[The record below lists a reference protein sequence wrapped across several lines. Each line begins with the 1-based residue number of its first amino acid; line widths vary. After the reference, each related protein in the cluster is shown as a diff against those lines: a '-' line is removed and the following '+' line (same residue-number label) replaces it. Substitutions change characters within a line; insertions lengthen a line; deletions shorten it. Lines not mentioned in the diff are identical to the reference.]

1 MRDTMSRK
9 ELDVY
14 SRFLSE
20 IQSFKDNP
28 NQSLGTRVE
37 ELANWQPNNVA
48 LFFQDATWTFQ
59 TLNAECN
66 RVAHLFLKLGLKPGE
81 TVALML
87 ENSPDFLFCMIGL
100 NKIQAISALINF
112 HQKKQALAHSFKI
125 ADPTFIIVDGD
136 CLPAFNEVASELAC
150 SNDRIF
156 VVNNP
161 RNIAHDYID
170 LGNKL
175 KSESPLN
182 PATTYNSTMRQ
193 TALYI
198 YTAGT
203 TGLPKAVIM
212 QHFKLFSQ
220 GTIIGRAL
228 AQLTPTDTVYI
239 VTPLYHNL
247 AIGTAWMAAIL
258 TGASVALRKQFSASG
273 FWEDVHK
280 YHVTFTMYIGE
291 IPRYL
296 LNQPYSE
303 FEKNH
308 PLKKMAGLGLRKD
321 IWEPFKSRFGI
332 EHIWEFYGSTEGHR
346 PFFNVDEVPGMI
358 GRNNMPGIVLAKV
371 DPETGDF
378 YKDAQGFFVK
388 CNSGE
393 TGMILIKVERDDIF
407 TGYKDKAKTNE
418 KLLHNCF
425 REGDAYFNTGD
436 MLKLHEH
443 QWVSFADRF
452 GDTFRWKGENVS
464 TLEIEEIL
472 NSYDAIE
479 MSAVY
484 GVAIPN
490 TEGKAGMAAIKLK
503 HSIKFDLNDLSRFI
517 TEGFPAYAIP
527 LFLRLRKK
535 FDFTGPLKLKKVDL
549 RKEAYNLEAILDPLY
564 FWDMVAKK
572 YKPLTK
578 SDYQR
583 ILAGHLKI

>member
-1 MRDTMSRK
+1 MSRK

-14 SRFLSE
+14 SRFLRE
-20 IQSFKDNP
+20 VQSFKDNP
-28 NQSLGTRVE
+28 NQGLGTRIE
-37 ELANWQPNNVA
+37 ELATSQPNNVA
-48 LFFQDATWTFQ
+48 LFFQDANWTFQ
-59 TLNAECN
+59 SLNAESN
-66 RVAHLFLKLGLKPGE
+66 RFAHFFRKLGLKPGE
-81 TVALML
+81 TVALMI

-125 ADPTFIIVDGD
+125 ADPTFIVVDGD
-136 CLPAFNEVASELAC
+136 CLPAFKEIASELAC
-150 SNDRIF
+150 KNGKIF

-161 RNIAHDYID
+161 QKITHDYID
-170 LGNKL
+170 LSSKL
-175 KSESPLN
+175 KPESPLN
-182 PATTYNSTMRQ
+182 PATTYDSTMKQ

-220 GTIIGRAL
+220 GAIIGRAV
-228 AQLTPTDTVYI
+228 AQLTPADTVYI

-258 TGASVALRKQFSASG
+258 TGASVALRRQFSASG
-273 FWEDVHK
+273 FWQDVRK

-296 LNQPYSE
+296 LNQPVSE
-303 FEKNH
+303 LEKNQ

-321 IWEPFKSRFGI
+321 IWEQFKSRFGI

-346 PFFNVDEVPGMI
+346 PFFNMDEVPGMI

-371 DPETGDF
+371 DPETGEF
-378 YKDAQGFFVK
+378 YKGAQGFFVK
-388 CNSGE
+388 CNPGD
-393 TGMILIKVERDDIF
+393 TGMILIKVEKDDIF

-418 KLLHNCF
+418 KLIHNCF
-425 REGDAYFNTGD
+425 REGDAYFNSGD

-472 NSYDAIE
+472 NSYEAIE
-479 MSAVY
+479 LSAVY
-484 GVAIPN
+484 GVPIPN
-490 TEGKAGMAAIKLK
+490 TEGKAGMAAIKLN
-503 HSIKFDLNDLSRFI
+503 HTIKFDLSDFSRFI
-517 TEGFPAYAIP
+517 TEVLPPYSIP
-527 LFLRLRKK
+527 LFLRIRKK
-535 FDFTGPLKLKKVDL
+535 FEFTGPLKLTKVNL
-549 RKEAYNLEAILDPLY
+549 RKDAYNLDTILDPLY
-564 FWDMVAKK
+564 FWDVTAKR

-578 SDYQR
+578 SEYQQ
-583 ILAGHLKI
+583 IVAGHFKL

>member
-14 SRFLSE
+14 SRFLHE

-28 NQSLGTRVE
+28 KQGLGTRIE
-37 ELANWQPNNVA
+37 ELAKSQPNNIA
-48 LFFQDATWTFQ
+48 LFFQNATWTFQ
-59 TLNAECN
+59 NQNAECN
-66 RVAHLFLKLGLKPGE
+66 RFANFFLKRGIKPGE
-81 TVALML
+81 TIALML
-87 ENSPDFLFCMIGL
+87 ENSPEFLFCMIGL

-112 HQKKQALAHSFKI
+112 HQKKQSLAHSFKI
-125 ADPTFIIVDGD
+125 ADPTFIVVDGD
-136 CLPAFNEVASELAC
+136 CLPAFKEIASELAHK
-150 SNDRIF
+150 NDKIF

-161 RNIAHDYID
+161 QDIAHDYID
-170 LGNKL
+170 LGSEL
-175 KSESPLN
+175 KSESLLN
-182 PATTYNSTMRQ
+182 PATTDNSTMKQ

-220 GTIIGRAL
+220 GAIIGRAI
-228 AQLTPTDTVYI
+228 AQLTPEDTVYI

-258 TGASVALRKQFSASG
+258 TGASVALRKQFSVSG
-273 FWEDVHK
+273 FWQDVHK

-296 LNQPYSE
+296 LNLPYSE
-303 FEKNH
+303 YEKNQ

-321 IWEPFKSRFGI
+321 IWEPFKARFGI
-332 EHIWEFYGSTEGHR
+332 EHLWEFYGSTEGHR
-346 PFFNVDEVPGMI
+346 PFFNVDEIPGMI
-358 GRNNMPGIVLAKV
+358 GRNNVPGIVLAKV
-371 DPETGDF
+371 NPETGEF

-388 CNSGE
+388 CAPGE
-393 TGMILIKVERDDIF
+393 TGMILIKVEKDDIF
-407 TGYKDKAKTNE
+407 TGYKDKVKTTE
-418 KLLHNCF
+418 KLLHDCF
-425 REGDAYFNTGD
+425 RAGDAYFNTGD
-436 MLKLHEH
+436 MLKLHQH

-464 TLEIEEIL
+464 TLEVEEIL
-472 NSYDAIE
+472 NSYEAIE

-484 GVAIPN
+484 GVPIPN

-503 HSIKFDLNDLSRFI
+503 PSMKFDLNDFSRFI
-517 TEGFPAYAIP
+517 IEVLPPYSIP

-535 FDFTGPLKLKKVDL
+535 FEFTGPLKLKKVDL
-549 RKEAYNLEAILDPLY
+549 RKDAYNLDIILDPLY
-564 FWDMVAKK
+564 FWDVVAKK
-572 YKPLTK
+572 YKPLAK

-583 ILAGHLKI
+583 IIEGHFKI